1 MTKLTTEVNYLRP
14 IDREGLIKFAEFGKA
29 NPNRVVTNK
38 VKTVMQGVYRSWS
51 FIGLHNPVI
60 VDEPVHLLGE
70 NTAPAPVELLLSALG
85 GCLGVGI
92 TAVAT
97 LRNVKLSKLEL
108 HLEGDIGNSAAW
120 GTAATSWGE
129 NAEKRVE
136 VETAIADLKKA
147 LEGTDLAAIKS
158 ATEKTSELSQQ
169 LGAALYAAN
178 AATAEA
184 PQADDGVQ
192 DAEIVEESK

>member
-129 NAEKRVE
+129 NAEKRPLQMGLQTIRVKVDIE
-136 VETAIADLKKA
+136 GDTSRSA
-147 LEGTDLAAIKS
+147 LEDIVQHANDS
-158 ATEKTSELSQQ
+158 SP
-169 LGAALYAAN
+169 GANCLRN
-178 AATAEA
+178 
-184 PQADDGVQ
+184 PIPL
-192 DAEIVEESK
+192 EIGLIT

>member
-14 IDREGLIKFAEFGKA
+14 IDREGLIKCAEFGKA

-129 NAEKRVE
+129 NAEKRPLQMGLQTIRVKVDIE
-136 VETAIADLKKA
+136 GDTSRSA
-147 LEGTDLAAIKS
+147 LEDIV
-158 ATEKTSELSQQ
+158 QH
-169 LGAALYAAN
+169 AN
-178 AATAEA
+178 YYSPVANCLRN
-184 PQADDGVQ
+184 PIPL
-192 DAEIVEESK
+192 EIGLIT